1 MKLKPL
7 RDRVIVKRA
16 EEGEKTKG
24 GIVIPETAKETPGEG
39 EVIAV
44 GSGKVMDD
52 GSVRRPEVKV
62 GDRVIFAKYAG
73 NEVSLEGEEY
83 LVMREE
89 EILGVI
95 GK

>member
-7 RDRVIVKRA
+7 RDRVVVKRA
-16 EEGEKTKG
+16 QEREKTKG
-24 GIVIPETAKETPGEG
+24 GIVIPETAKETPAEG

-44 GSGKVMDD
+44 GTGKLMEN
-52 GSVRRPEVKV
+52 GSVKPLNVKV

-73 NEVSLEGEEY
+73 TEVTLDGDEY

-89 EILGVI
+89 EILGIVT
-95 GK
+95 K